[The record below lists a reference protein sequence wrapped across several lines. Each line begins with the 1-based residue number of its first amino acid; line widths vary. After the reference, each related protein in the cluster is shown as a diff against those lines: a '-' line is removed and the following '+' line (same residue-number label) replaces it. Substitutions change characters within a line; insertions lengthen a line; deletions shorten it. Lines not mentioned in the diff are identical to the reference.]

1 MRAIVVVLAV
11 ILIFSLPAGANVV
24 KVSLDG
30 AIDLALENNL
40 DLQAK
45 RKELDIATAD
55 IKIANKLQNPQ
66 VQSNVLIGKITT
78 GNASQ
83 AGIMFPVETFK
94 RGVRKK
100 AAIARKKAI
109 ENQIRQTEHELKIKV
124 MRAYFDVLYYKS
136 VEDIM
141 IERKNLFEDL
151 REIAFDK
158 SKSGKNFKIDSLQAD
173 IRYKKQL
180 IELNRS
186 KAELMNA
193 QFEFN
198 KTINALT
205 DEKMY
210 DTQESSLFED
220 DLTILD
226 IQLPPYKTIEAA
238 ALKYSYSLKITDN
251 NIEQYNQEY
260 VLARRQRIPNIM
272 IGGGFAWQ
280 TKYQGE
286 GSNWPGAFVG
296 GGFDLPVLY
305 SYRPDIDKAATIL
318 KKTKMDKISF
328 ENKLK
333 ITLKQNYNNFKYAR
347 QNMDYYKDIL
357 KESDEIL
364 KTSTD
369 LYKTGGISLINLI
382 WTENN
387 HQAIL
392 NEYLTAM
399 EFYYGVYLNMMHN
412 IGHDILLEEDIF
424 EDEN

>member
-1 MRAIVVVLAV
+1 MRVFL
-11 ILIFSLPAGANVV
+11 ILLCLYIFTLPVNADVV
-24 KVSLDG
+24 KISLDE
-30 AIDLALENNL
+30 AIDIALENNL
-40 DLQAK
+40 DLLAK
-45 RKELDIATAD
+45 RKELKIADAE
-55 IKIANKLQNPQ
+55 IKIANRLQNPQ
-66 VQSNVLIGKITT
+66 VQANVLVGKITT
-78 GNASQ
+78 GNSSQ
-83 AGIMFPVETFK
+83 AGLMFPIETFK

-100 AAIARKKAI
+100 AAIAQKKAV
-109 ENQIRQTEHELKIKV
+109 ENQIKQAEHELKIKV
-124 MRAYFDVLYYKS
+124 MKAYFEVLYYKS

-141 IERKNLFEDL
+141 IKRKKLFEDMKK
-151 REIAFDK
+151 IASEK
-158 SKSGKNFKIDSLQAD
+158 SRTGGNYKIDSLQAD
-173 IRYKKQL
+173 IKYKKQL

-198 KTINALT
+198 KTINVPA

-210 DTQESSLFED
+210 DTQESSLFDD

-226 IQLPPYKTIEAA
+226 IQLPPYETIEAT
-238 ALKYSYSLKITDN
+238 ALKYSYSIRITDN
-251 NIEQYNQEY
+251 NIEKYGQEY
-260 VLARRQRIPNIM
+260 VLAKRQRIPDLM

-280 TKYQGE
+280 TKYNGE
-286 GSNWPGAFVG
+286 GDNWPGAFVG
-296 GGFDLPVLY
+296 GGFNLPVLY

-318 KKTKMDKISF
+318 QKTQMDKASF

-369 LYKTGGISLINLI
+369 MYKTGDITLINLI

-387 HQAIL
+387 HQTIL

-399 EFYYGVYLNMMHN
+399 DFYYGGYLNMMHN
-412 IGHDILLEEDIF
+412 IGHDLLLEEDIF

>member
-1 MRAIVVVLAV
+1 MRVFL
-11 ILIFSLPAGANVV
+11 ILLCLYIFTLPVNADVV
-24 KVSLDG
+24 KISLDE
-30 AIDLALENNL
+30 AIDIALENNL
-40 DLQAK
+40 DLLAK
-45 RKELDIATAD
+45 RKELKIADAE
-55 IKIANKLQNPQ
+55 IKIANRLQNPQ
-66 VQSNVLIGKITT
+66 VQANVLVGKITT
-78 GNASQ
+78 GNSSQ
-83 AGIMFPVETFK
+83 AGLMFPIETFK

-100 AAIARKKAI
+100 AAIAQKKAV
-109 ENQIRQTEHELKIKV
+109 ENQIKQAEHELKIKV
-124 MRAYFDVLYYKS
+124 MKAYFEVLYYKS

-141 IERKNLFEDL
+141 IKRKKLFEDMKK
-151 REIAFDK
+151 IASEK
-158 SKSGKNFKIDSLQAD
+158 SRTGGNYKIDSLQAD
-173 IRYKKQL
+173 IKYKKQL

-198 KTINALT
+198 KTINVPA

-210 DTQESSLFED
+210 DTQESSLFDD

-226 IQLPPYKTIEAA
+226 IQLPPYETIEAT
-238 ALKYSYSLKITDN
+238 ALKYSYSIRITDN
-251 NIEQYNQEY
+251 NIEKYGQEY
-260 VLARRQRIPNIM
+260 VLAKRQRIPDLM

-280 TKYQGE
+280 TKYNGE
-286 GSNWPGAFVG
+286 GDNWPGAFVG
-296 GGFDLPVLY
+296 GGFNLPVLY

-318 KKTKMDKISF
+318 QKTQMDKASF

-369 LYKTGGISLINLI
+369 MYKTGDITLINLI

-387 HQAIL
+387 HQTIL

-399 EFYYGVYLNMMHN
+399 DVYYGGDLNMMHN
-412 IGHDILLEEDIF
+412 IGHDLLLEEDIF

>member
-1 MRAIVVVLAV
+1 MRVFL
-11 ILIFSLPAGANVV
+11 ILLCLYIFTLPVNADVV
-24 KVSLDG
+24 KISLDE
-30 AIDLALENNL
+30 AIDIALENNL

-45 RKELDIATAD
+45 RKELKIADTE
-55 IKIANKLQNPQ
+55 IKIANRLQNPQ
-66 VQSNVLIGKITT
+66 VQTNVLLGKVTT
-78 GNASQ
+78 GNSSQ
-83 AGIMFPVETFK
+83 AGVMFPIETFK

-100 AAIARKKAI
+100 AAIAQKKAV
-109 ENQIRQTEHELKIKV
+109 ENQIKQAEHELKIRV
-124 MRAYFDVLYYKS
+124 MKAYFEVLYYKS

-141 IERKNLFEDL
+141 IKRKKLFE
-151 REIAFDK
+151 EMKKIASEK
-158 SKSGKNFKIDSLQAD
+158 SRTGENYKIDSLQAD
-173 IRYKKQL
+173 IKYKKQL

-198 KTINALT
+198 KTINAPE
-205 DEKMY
+205 DENMY
-210 DTQESSLFED
+210 DTQESSLFDD

-226 IQLPPYKTIEAA
+226 IQLPPYKTIEAT
-238 ALKYSYSLKITDN
+238 ALKYSYSIRITDN
-251 NIEQYNQEY
+251 SIEKYGQEY
-260 VLARRQRIPNIM
+260 ILAKRQRIPDLI

-280 TKYQGE
+280 TKYNGD
-286 GSNWPGAFVG
+286 GDNWQGAFVG
-296 GGFDLPVLY
+296 GGFNLPILY
-305 SYRPDIDKAATIL
+305 SYKPDIDKAATIL
-318 KKTKMDKISF
+318 EKTQMDKASF

-369 LYKTGGISLINLI
+369 MYKTGDISLINLI

-387 HQAIL
+387 HQTIL

-399 EFYYGVYLNMMHN
+399 DFYYGGYLNMMHN
-412 IGHDILLEEDIF
+412 IGHDLLLEEVIF
-424 EDEN
+424 DDNN

>member
-1 MRAIVVVLAV
+1 MRVFL
-11 ILIFSLPAGANVV
+11 ILLCLYIFTLPVNADVV
-24 KVSLDG
+24 KISLDE
-30 AIDLALENNL
+30 AIDIALENNL
-40 DLQAK
+40 DLLAK
-45 RKELDIATAD
+45 RKELKIADAE
-55 IKIANKLQNPQ
+55 IKIANRLQNPQ
-66 VQSNVLIGKITT
+66 VQANVLVGKITT
-78 GNASQ
+78 GNSSQ
-83 AGIMFPVETFK
+83 AGLMFPIETFK

-100 AAIARKKAI
+100 AAIAQKKAV
-109 ENQIRQTEHELKIKV
+109 ENQINQAEHELKIKV
-124 MRAYFDVLYYKS
+124 RKAYFEVLYYKS

-141 IERKNLFEDL
+141 IKRKKLFEDMKK
-151 REIAFDK
+151 IASEK
-158 SKSGKNFKIDSLQAD
+158 SRTGGNYKIDSLQAD
-173 IRYKKQL
+173 IKYKKQL

-198 KTINALT
+198 KTINVPA

-210 DTQESSLFED
+210 DTQESSLFDD

-226 IQLPPYKTIEAA
+226 IQLPPYETIEAT
-238 ALKYSYSLKITDN
+238 ALKYSYSIRITDN
-251 NIEQYNQEY
+251 NIEKYGQEY
-260 VLARRQRIPNIM
+260 VLAKRQRIPDLM

-280 TKYQGE
+280 TKYNGE
-286 GSNWPGAFVG
+286 GDNWPGAFVG
-296 GGFDLPVLY
+296 GGFNLPVLY

-318 KKTKMDKISF
+318 QKTQMDKASF

-369 LYKTGGISLINLI
+369 MYKTGDITLINLI

-387 HQAIL
+387 HQTIL

-399 EFYYGVYLNMMHN
+399 DFYYGGYLNMMHN
-412 IGHDILLEEDIF
+412 IGHDLLLEEDIF